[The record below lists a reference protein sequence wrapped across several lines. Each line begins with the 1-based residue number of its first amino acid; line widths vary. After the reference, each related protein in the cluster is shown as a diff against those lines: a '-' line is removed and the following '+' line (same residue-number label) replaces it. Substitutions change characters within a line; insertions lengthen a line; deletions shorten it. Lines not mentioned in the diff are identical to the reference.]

1 MKILLMSCCLSEIG
15 SMEVESINLIAKD
28 LELLLR
34 EVEGKT
40 ILFCKVVHLVTIS
53 THLSV
58 IHEEVDL
65 DG

>member
-1 MKILLMSCCLSEIG
+1 
-15 SMEVESINLIAKD
+15 MEVESINLIAKD

-40 ILFCKVVHLVTIS
+40 ILFCKVLHLVTIS

-65 DG
+65 DGEKVLRQQVA